1 MFEAAPVNTAGLEV
15 VAEALA
21 LAVEPIT
28 VELLVATAAD
38 EELIIMTLLEE
49 TTIAEEATEAAEEA
63 GAELAGAEL
72 AAAEEPLTAWAPV
85 PLGQREG
92 AAAATFN
99 ASLELQVL
107 VTQEVTPDW

>member
-21 LAVEPIT
+21 LAAEPII

-49 TTIAEEATEAAEEA
+49 ATIAEEATEAAEEA

-72 AAAEEPLTAWAPV
+72 AGAELAAAEEPLTA
-85 PLGQREG
+85 
-92 AAAATFN
+92 
-99 ASLELQVL
+99 
-107 VTQEVTPDW
+107 

>member
-1 MFEAAPVNTAGLEV
+1 MARKPRLAPMFEAAPVNTAGLEV

-49 TTIAEEATEAAEEA
+49 ATRAEEATEAAEEA

-72 AAAEEPLTAWAPV
+72 AGAELAAAEEPLTA
-85 PLGQREG
+85 
-92 AAAATFN
+92 
-99 ASLELQVL
+99 
-107 VTQEVTPDW
+107 

>member
-49 TTIAEEATEAAEEA
+49 ATRAEEATEAAEEA

-72 AAAEEPLTAWAPV
+72 AAAEEPLTA
-85 PLGQREG
+85 
-92 AAAATFN
+92 
-99 ASLELQVL
+99 
-107 VTQEVTPDW
+107 

>member
-1 MFEAAPVNTAGLEV
+1 MARKPRPAPMFEAAPVNTAGLEV

-21 LAVEPIT
+21 PVAEPII
-28 VELLVATAAD
+28 VELLVAIAAD
-38 EELIIMTLLEE
+38 EELIIMTLL
-49 TTIAEEATEAAEEA
+49 TEAADEA

-85 PLGQREG
+85 PLGQSEG